1 MPLLSRAQAP
11 SSSSV
16 SCSTSVPAADTPPQH
31 VPTIRLISATPSAT
45 GSAADAS
52 TSLSAIAPF
61 ASSPLAPR
69 VDSPASRKRLIPKKS
84 KLGLLTGGGKNK
96 EKSTKDFSD
105 VVRRVGSNTASTGGG
120 GFEIYVDHAD
130 DPDLG
135 EIVVVK
141 KKKSRL
147 GLDGMKWGALGEVT
161 NVPSAPKERKNT
173 AVEHLLKV
181 KGDDSQKWWSIGRG
195 RKDSK
200 GKDKENEKAP
210 TRSKTPEPVKSLDT
224 RARFN
229 SLDSGIMLSSTTP
242 HEVRQGTTSLT
253 QAAQPVTLSPARAI
267 PSMEPVPKG
276 ANGLLAPEPNPAT
289 GSIAV
294 RAIKSMRS
302 LARMASWA
310 QLSNSGDKEN
320 EESGQTGTLTGT
332 MKVKEKEKKEKG
344 AEKKK
349 KKKEKRNDKE
359 KEKEKE
365 TKERTVRWSGSS
377 FEAGAPSAQG
387 SPPPPVEKD
396 AYTKTLGRKKQSI
409 LGLGLPSTMKGLA
422 TIRNTSSSSSSV
434 GQPQAPN
441 RLSIDSAHLIMNA
454 NGRPTSIVS
463 NGSSLRPV
471 STASGGSMFSERSK
485 RSSSSSVA
493 SVRWDEEGL
502 RSSKE
507 RQRKERRTR
516 EKDSKS
522 GRTSRDS
529 RRSSEGRRRAAIVDI
544 FPEAQAQISRPTS
557 MTSAGSVFDKPIVR
571 VEEATADGH
580 SDHAE
585 DPVAETP
592 VKRSRPRPVSEQML
606 GKVRPQPMSD
616 EGEESGVLSILDAAT
631 NDLASLINRLDL
643 EATPCS
649 TNGSPVRLSPSQRN
663 GDDSPIKRRFVQR
676 DSPLKTELREC
687 TASMQS
693 LRPYAQAQNA
703 ATVALQQPFDPRQYI
718 GKQIAPWS
726 ELNWQVSP
734 KKGPTSTIAV
744 RPTHR
749 RTLTPTPAL
758 DPPFVFQ
765 PLRPAKG
772 KIPPAIATSMP
783 TNVSTPTVSNSGGIT
798 PSSSTFGSRPSKIS
812 LRNDSKGEDD
822 HAPSPTPVFR
832 RSTGHV
838 RKPSSLIGI
847 ETKQSQ
853 KCMSDKNSAFTISP
867 EARRGL
873 GLRGTMG
880 GDSSA
885 EPPMDPEDPD
895 SDIPDELQVI
905 LSGQSDDD
913 CTRRLDVGRSSCR
926 ESAPPSPISPSDI
939 SFPGSLPDVATAAPI
954 LPVLQL
960 DDEDGNHADID
971 EAGNG
976 SSSEDDT
983 KKSFDFTGELQK
995 LNESGASDRHSFVEQ
1010 LENAFRTPA
1019 RIDLGY
1025 GLGEHLGLDEGFLAV
1040 PPVPALPANYRRT
1053 PPEDV
1058 APRSISNPA
1067 DDTVLYGNSCDPMYT
1082 NSCLSEEV
1090 SFALDE
1096 TGEDMCRVYPTN
1108 KRSGSMRS
1116 KASDGQLNVD
1126 FKFGGIPTFPSTVE
1140 EQEPERA
1147 LTLSDIIPPPSHFR
1161 STSQSYVAEEDSS
1174 VLKSIMAKAVEVD
1187 MPPPVPRRRALSD
1200 SSSQFSMRAAIQA
1213 QDSIVSQSTHSRR
1226 SSEVSFVGFE
1236 SFDEVRRAFEFGPNR
1251 PAFYPP
1257 PGAGATGRRSHVR
1270 DMSLFSVA
1278 SVSSYGDVVDSGLED
1293 PFGYARGLSRPPSSD
1308 MSMSMSM
1315 SVDDTFSF
1323 IHRGRRQRIDSDASS
1338 FYFRAPGANQA
1349 LQAGRH
1355 GHRRHESGISIAS
1368 NAPPVSLYNRSY
1380 GGHRRSESNASVSSM
1395 AHSYALHGASGGRA
1409 AWARHRQD
1417 PSVDSTWSEISARR
1431 LGRPGLGDKMF
1442 EHEPGMPLSA
1452 ISASPPES
1460 VASDLRSRG
1469 SWDSIADGGK
1479 CSSVDDSL
1487 FEKSD
1492 SRTSMSSDS
1501 VFGHDESYP
1510 QYDKQLPPRQYR
1522 PISVLSE
1529 FSVHSPR
1536 KEDDTMITMLDGNH
1550 VRRRSINSMI
1560 GASPCVRV
1568 EKMKHSAVQLPQ
1580 AILQFKQEDS
1590 NRDDSPKNRL
1600 LQQPSI
1606 ASTSSHQFGDERMI
1620 MARKGLLE
1628 RQSLEDSALIAHGE
1642 DLLASLRS
1650 QSIFC
1655 RPEPASRSRSST
1667 VTSSSGAETPP
1678 LSSSDGSSMSGG
1690 SQSSIDIG
1698 HLSSLL
1704 VNSTLPSS
1712 GAARARAR
1720 PRARG
1725 TGHRRRISQ
1734 ARASRTS
1741 VYETI
1746 QEEPSTAN
1754 SPFSVQALGCS
1765 TGARDSIFIVDGD
1778 NESMHSDWDDERG
1791 ITTLRRYYA
1800 LRDEAQETV
1809 SESKRVWPDTA
1820 FSIFAVQSF
1829 RPPSNHG
1836 GMRAMLEHSQKHYG
1850 PLPSELRPRRIRS
1863 RTSSRASPYPLPHVL
1878 PSFSPEQT
1886 RPSDISAAVNTSAS
1900 RRDAS
1905 STTSALREVSVNANS
1920 GNINALSPPPALCVI
1935 KPFTPFAVEFEKS
1948 KQNKAP
1954 TGLPPLPAR
1963 PRVTSSARRTALGWT
1978 KRSTGKSSSS
1988 DQKEN
1993 VGQGMIITPSET
2005 LRINRPRPRGRP
2017 TPRVFGAV

>member
-1 MPLLSRAQAP
+1 MVFTHVQVAFGVPSLLLPSSTHPTACAYRTSFVLVSPGRCSGEVEESAGKVTLVEAQAAP

-616 EGEESGVLSILDAAT
+616 EGEGVLSILDAAT

-1147 LTLSDIIPPPSHFR
+1147 LTLSDIIPPPSHIR

-1278 SVSSYGDVVDSGLED
+1278 SVSSYGDIVDSGSED

-1380 GGHRRSESNASVSSM
+1380 GGHRRT
-1395 AHSYALHGASGGRA
+1395 
-1409 AWARHRQD
+1409 WARHRQD

-1580 AILQFKQEDS
+1580 AILQFKQEDF

-1642 DLLASLRS
+1642 DLLASL
-1650 QSIFC
+1650 
-1655 RPEPASRSRSST
+1655 
-1667 VTSSSGAETPP
+1667 
-1678 LSSSDGSSMSGG
+1678 
-1690 SQSSIDIG
+1690 
-1698 HLSSLL
+1698 
-1704 VNSTLPSS
+1704 
-1712 GAARARAR
+1712 
-1720 PRARG
+1720 
-1725 TGHRRRISQ
+1725 
-1734 ARASRTS
+1734 
-1741 VYETI
+1741 
-1746 QEEPSTAN
+1746 
-1754 SPFSVQALGCS
+1754 QALGCS

-1993 VGQGMIITPSET
+1993 VGQGMIIT
-2005 LRINRPRPRGRP
+2005 
-2017 TPRVFGAV
+2017 